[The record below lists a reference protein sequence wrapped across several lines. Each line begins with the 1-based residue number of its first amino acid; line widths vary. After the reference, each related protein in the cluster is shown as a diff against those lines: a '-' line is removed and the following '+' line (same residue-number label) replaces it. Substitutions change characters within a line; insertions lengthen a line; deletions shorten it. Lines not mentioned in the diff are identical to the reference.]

1 MDWPTQCFTTAAGND
16 AITSV
21 ARLAFFKFD
30 FVRRYFLVFVVFVVF
45 VVWLAFLEVTA
56 AGLPAALQRWRWGS
70 RRRSDMAEWKRSIS
84 H

>member
-1 MDWPTQCFTTAAGND
+1 MPSPALPD
-16 AITSV
+16 
-21 ARLAFFKFD
+21 LLFFDKFFFDKFD
-30 FVRRYFLVFVVFVVF
+30 FVRRYFLVFVVLVVF